1 MIGCTC
7 LVSHLSSFSVLLG
20 HKEIVKLL
28 LDETTA
34 DDLDEPDADGMTAL
48 HWACYIGAT
57 EILQMLIAKGSRM
70 ESITS
75 QRETAL
81 HIAAKR
87 GHLSAVEALLDAG
100 AHIDAMNGKG
110 FTPLL
115 LAAHVPYVDIA
126 KRLIE
131 RGANYDLSMQKGSED
146 VESLKPPRKYSPYPA
161 WYTPTD
167 SSTWY
172 TGRPSTSS
180 SSSRGRPSTST
191 SSGRPSTRGK
201 VTITRTTATVTAAT
215 RTSFTPTLPSAE
227 APTRNDRI
235 DIDEE
240 TSKTTQD
247 DTGSSRTA
255 AAMTASSFW
264 SDVLNSINLDRSS
277 NHHHHNDNSNNN
289 GITSH
294 H

>member
-1 MIGCTC
+1 MTV
-7 LVSHLSSFSVLLG
+7 LALSPLSSVSILLG
-20 HKEIVKLL
+20 HTEIVKLL
-28 LDETTA
+28 LDETTT

-48 HWACYIGAT
+48 HWACFIGAT
-57 EILQMLIAKGSRM
+57 EILQMLIDRGSKL
-70 ESITS
+70 ESITR
-75 QRETAL
+75 QKETPL

-87 GHLSAVEALLDAG
+87 GHFRAVETLLDAG

-146 VESLKPPRKYSPYPA
+146 VNSLKPPRKYSPYPA

-180 SSSRGRPSTST
+180 SSS
-191 SSGRPSTRGK
+191 SSGRPSTSISLRRPSDK
-201 VTITRTTATVTAAT
+201 NKLTTPTRTTTAAST
-215 RTSFTPTLPSAE
+215 ATTRRTSLTPILPLKE
-227 APTRNDRI
+227 EQTRNDHTA
-235 DIDEE
+235 EE
-240 TSKTTQD
+240 VISSKATSKAD
-247 DTGSSRTA
+247 SSRTA
-255 AAMTASSFW
+255 AAMAASSFW
-264 SDVLNSINLDRSS
+264 SDVLNSINVDRSS
-277 NHHHHNDNSNNN
+277 SNNHKNDSN
-289 GITSH
+289 GITNH